1 LSCLLSQNSF
11 AGQYPAVIKAGDY
24 FPDIP
29 LSGSLSS
36 NDEKY
41 LGLLGRK
48 AFSLSDIRP
57 KVLWI
62 EVFSIYCAVCQKQAT
77 KFNRLYE
84 LVQTDDFMS
93 GNMKMIG
100 IGTGNNNKEVAHFR
114 KYYDVMF
121 PLIAD
126 PDFKVHEALKK
137 ARTPLVILLDK
148 RSRPYKILTILD
160 PARPTETLIEDIRT
174 TLYKVNLAH

>member
-1 LSCLLSQNSF
+1 MSCLLSKNSL
-11 AGQYPAVIKAGDY
+11 ASQYPAVIKAGDY

-29 LSGSLSS
+29 LSGSLAPG
-36 NDEKY
+36 DEKY
-41 LGLLGRK
+41 LGLLGRS
-48 AFSLSDIRP
+48 FSLSDIRA

-62 EVFSIYCAVCQKQAT
+62 EVFSIYCTICQKQAA
-77 KFNRLYE
+77 KFNQLYE
-84 LVQTDDFMS
+84 LVQKDDFIS
-93 GNMKMIG
+93 RDMKMIG
-100 IGTGNNNKEVAHFR
+100 IGTGNNNKEVAYFR
-114 KYYDVMF
+114 EYYDVMF

-174 TLYKVNLAH
+174 ELHKIKPVH

>member
-1 LSCLLSQNSF
+1 
-11 AGQYPAVIKAGDY
+11 
-24 FPDIP
+24 
-29 LSGSLSS
+29 
-36 NDEKY
+36 
-41 LGLLGRK
+41 
-48 AFSLSDIRP
+48 
-57 KVLWI
+57 
-62 EVFSIYCAVCQKQAT
+62 
-77 KFNRLYE
+77 
-84 LVQTDDFMS
+84 MS

>member
-1 LSCLLSQNSF
+1 M
-11 AGQYPAVIKAGDY
+11 KAGDS

-62 EVFSIYCAVCQKQAT
+62 EVFSIYCAVCQRQAA

-84 LVQTDDFMS
+84 LVQKDDLIS

-100 IGTGNNNKEVAHFR
+100 IGTGNNDKEVAHFR
-114 KYYDVMF
+114 KYHDVMF

-160 PARPTETLIEDIRT
+160 PASPTETLIKDIRAE
-174 TLYKVNLAH
+174 LHKINPAH

>member
-1 LSCLLSQNSF
+1 M
-11 AGQYPAVIKAGDY
+11 KAGDS
-24 FPDIP
+24 FPNIP
-29 LSGSLSS
+29 LSGSLSPD
-36 NDEKY
+36 DEKY

-62 EVFSIYCAVCQKQAT
+62 EVFSIYCAVCQKQTT

-84 LVQTDDFMS
+84 LVQKDDFIRR
-93 GNMKMIG
+93 NMKMIG
-100 IGTGNNNKEVAHFR
+100 VGTGNNNKEVTHFR
-114 KYYDVMF
+114 KYYNVMF

-160 PARPTETLIEDIRT
+160 PARPTETIIEDIQA